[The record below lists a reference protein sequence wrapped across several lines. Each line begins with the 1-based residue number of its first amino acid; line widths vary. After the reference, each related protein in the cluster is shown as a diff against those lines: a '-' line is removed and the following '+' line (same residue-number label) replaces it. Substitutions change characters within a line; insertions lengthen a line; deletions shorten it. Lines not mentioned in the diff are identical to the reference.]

1 MESKQAIIARAQR
14 LLAERLKTQ
23 FKGHKIGL
31 DLDPEEIVLAY
42 EWEQEFEFVLKTG
55 LVVILYKKRDY
66 LFDVYLALPT
76 VDVNIVGDE
85 TGGEL

>member
-23 FKGHKIGL
+23 FKGHKVGI
-31 DLDPEEIVLAY
+31 DLNPEEIVLAY
-42 EWEQEFEFVLKTG
+42 EWDNEFEFIYKTG
-55 LVVILYKKRDY
+55 LVVILYKNRDY